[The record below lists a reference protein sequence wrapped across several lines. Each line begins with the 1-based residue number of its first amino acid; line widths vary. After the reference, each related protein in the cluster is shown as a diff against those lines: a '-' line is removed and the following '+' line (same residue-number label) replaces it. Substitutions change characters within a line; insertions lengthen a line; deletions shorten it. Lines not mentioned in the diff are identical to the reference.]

1 MKLSAMTTRE
11 KVLAGALTVVIAL
24 VINGM
29 VQNITW

>member
-1 MKLSAMTTRE
+1 MTTRE